1 MQKKTITKEEY
12 AKRINTVIEFIAN
25 NLDREIELNEL
36 AEMSNF
42 SPFHFHRIF
51 KGIVHE
57 SIGAFIVRMRIETA
71 ARLLRFTSLPI
82 QDIAYSIGYNS
93 PSSLTKVFRQ
103 YYNISPTDYRNNK
116 TYTIMKPLQLNP
128 DLKIKAPKVV
138 ELEAKKAIYIRLNGD
153 YSSLGYGDAWTQL
166 WQYVKENKLY
176 SAGIEHIAIYHND
189 PKITEA
195 EKLRTDICLTIHKPV
210 EAKGDIGIKEINGG
224 KYAVFL
230 YTGSYD
236 KLGMVY
242 DTIYGIWLPESGY
255 QVRMEPG
262 FEKYVNNPENTD
274 PEKLK
279 TEIYVPIE

>member
-1 MQKKTITKEEY
+1 MQQKTITKEEY
-12 AKRINTVIEFIAN
+12 AKRINAVIEFIAN

-42 SPFHFHRIF
+42 SAYHFHRIF

-57 SIGAFIVRMRIETA
+57 SIGTFIVRMRVETA

-82 QDIAYSIGYNS
+82 QDIAYNIGYNS

-128 DLKIKAPKVV
+128 DLKIKSPKIV
-138 ELEAKKAIYIRLNGD
+138 ELESKTAIYIRLSGD
-153 YSSLGYGDAWTQL
+153 YSGLDYGKSWERL
-166 WQYVKENKLY
+166 WIYVKENKLY
-176 SAGIEHIAIYHND
+176 TAGMEHIAIYHND

-195 EKLRTDICLTIHKPV
+195 EKLRTDVCLTIHKQV
-210 EAKGDIGIKEINGG
+210 EPKGEIGVKEIKGG
-224 KYAVFL
+224 KYAVFH

-242 DTIYGIWLPESGY
+242 DTVYGVWLPESGY
-255 QVRMEPG
+255 QVRKEPG
-262 FEKYVNNPENTD
+262 FEKYLNHPDKTE
-274 PEKLK
+274 PAKLK
-279 TEIYVPIE
+279 TEIYIPIE